1 MTHHKF
7 DGEFAGKIDF
17 THAQFVYL
25 HFKIKMRMHKSPD
38 TSKFAG
44 NLSLV
49 NPLICAQSLAD
60 NFTDG
65 ITTGKNDNPTFFWLS
80 DSEKL
85 KKYLL
90 GW

>member
-1 MTHHKF
+1 
-7 DGEFAGKIDF
+7 
-17 THAQFVYL
+17 
-25 HFKIKMRMHKSPD
+25 MRMHKSPD

-90 GW
+90 GWQTRTKDISDAGVMQRRLGEDQN